1 MIGIFS
7 VAITT
12 APLLAQYHQNLLQE
26 SAQKQREEER
36 ADMAAHLHDSV
47 LQTLNLIRQNAHNA
61 DYVSQL
67 ARTQE
72 RELRRW
78 LYEDRENASDSVA
91 SSMKLISAQI
101 EDTHGVPI
109 DVITV
114 GDCEPNERISAL
126 IDATRQA
133 LTNACLHGKPA
144 ISLYV
149 ECGSHDISV
158 FVRDHGDGFN
168 LDDIPQDRMGI
179 RHSIQGR
186 MERAGGT
193 VEIVSRPQWGTEVR
207 MTLPL
212 EEKK

>member
-1 MIGIFS
+1 
-7 VAITT
+7 
-12 APLLAQYHQNLLQE
+12 
-26 SAQKQREEER
+26 
-36 ADMAAHLHDSV
+36 
-47 LQTLNLIRQNAHNA
+47 
-61 DYVSQL
+61 
-67 ARTQE
+67 
-72 RELRRW
+72 
-78 LYEDRENASDSVA
+78 
-91 SSMKLISAQI
+91 MKLISAQI